1 MQTRSARSNAYF
13 SHYAF
18 VCLIVYIIVNTPAPP
33 SAKFFVFV
41 CPVHN
46 RGRILME
53 IAYVIS
59 RQKEF
64 LNHPDKAKEYFG
76 TNRGIA
82 DDIITV

>member
-1 MQTRSARSNAYF
+1 
-13 SHYAF
+13 
-18 VCLIVYIIVNTPAPP
+18 
-33 SAKFFVFV
+33 
-41 CPVHN
+41 
-46 RGRILME
+46 ME

-82 DDIITV
+82 DDIVKVQDAKIQE